1 MDHTSK
7 ELLEAKLSKDEIDA
21 ALDALSD
28 ILGAQVDQGDAGTG
42 GNNPSQKLPQEY
54 ADA

>member
-1 MDHTSK
+1 MERNAN

-28 ILGAQVDQGDAGTG
+28 ILGAQLNQGDGGTG
-42 GNNPSQKLPQEY
+42 GENPGQTIPPEY